1 MASSDR
7 RQFVLT
13 VAAVAAT
20 TTLSGQSYSE
30 ERKRMSEVIEIVRFK
45 LAAGVSAQDFLAL
58 DRVVEIQHV
67 AKQPGFLRRESA
79 SAAGGEWLVIV
90 HWASAADAD
99 ASMTSFAAAPAA
111 AAFMRGLDV
120 NSMSMQRFARH

>member
-7 RQFVLT
+7 RQCVLT
-13 VAAVAAT
+13 VAAVAAA
-20 TTLSGQSYSE
+20 TLSGQSYSE
-30 ERKRMSEVIEIVRFK
+30 ERKRMSEVIEVVRFK

-58 DRVVEIQHV
+58 DRAVEVQHV

-99 ASMTSFAAAPAA
+99 ASMASFAAAPAA
-111 AAFMRGLDV
+111 AAFMKGLDV
-120 NSMSMQRFARH
+120 NSMSMQRFTAH